1 MRYLTLITILF
12 FLSCNKE
19 DDILPNIEWLQP
31 TSGQSYQF
39 GDNIIVK
46 GKVNDNRSVEWVEIS
61 VLNQYLTPVYN
72 RRIYYNASSVDFYA
86 NISLDDVHNESGNY
100 YLKVRASDGVNLTSE
115 HRPFNYIGA
124 PKVFN
129 DLLVCSVNSGKS
141 EIRRLNDLSIVSSY
155 TYSVS
160 DFSVNSWEQD
170 LLTYGYSG
178 PIESFDLNELQ
189 FTWSKT
195 SVNWLDTLQLSNINK
210 NSSSVATHL
219 DGWFVINSAGVS
231 FGGNFYGSTIKL
243 GNSLIT
249 SNYVF
254 LEYIVIPSGQHALMK
269 CSYVSG
275 VTLDLD
281 NVVGDIV
288 LLSEMSNRDLLILTQ
303 HASDIEIYIY
313 NSLTGSLNNIRT
325 ISGEIVQS
333 SIQINDNLVYISTNN
348 GLFSYTIGNNSWV
361 NLNSNV
367 YNDLAYNEVD
377 QVLYG
382 LQFNGTVQSLDN
394 LGNVLSSTTVSN
406 AVGIDVWYNK

>member
-12 FLSCNKE
+12 FLSCKKE

-46 GKVNDNRSVEWVEIS
+46 GTVNDNRSVEWVEIS
-61 VLNQYLTPVYN
+61 VLNQDLTPVYI
-72 RRIYYNASSVDFYA
+72 RRINYNASSVDFYA
-86 NISLDDVHNESGNY
+86 NIPLDDVHNESGNY
-100 YLKVRASDGVNLTSE
+100 YLKVRASDGTNLTSE
-115 HRPFNYIGA
+115 HRSFNYVGA

-129 DLLVCSVNSGKS
+129 DLLVCSVSSGQT
-141 EIRRLNDLSIVSSY
+141 EIRRLSDLSIVSGY
-155 TYSVS
+155 TYAVVG
-160 DFSVNSWEQD
+160 FSVNSWEQD

-178 PIESFDLNELQ
+178 PIECFDLTDLQ
-189 FTWSKT
+189 LNWSKT
-195 SVNWLDTLQLSNINK
+195 SINWLDTLRMSDINK

-219 DGWFVINSAGVS
+219 DGWFVMNSAGVS
-231 FGGNFYGSTIKL
+231 FGGDFYGSTVKL
-243 GNSLIT
+243 DNSLIT
-249 SNYVF
+249 PNYVF
-254 LEYIVIPSGQHALMK
+254 LEHILIPSGQHALLK
-269 CSYVSG
+269 CSAVSG
-275 VTLDLD
+275 ITLDLE
-281 NVVGDIV
+281 NVLGDIFS
-288 LLSEMSNRDLLILTQ
+288 LSEMNYGDLLILTQ
-303 HASDIEIYIY
+303 HSSDIEIYIY
-313 NSLTGSLNNIRT
+313 NSLTGNLNDIRT
-325 ISGEIVQS
+325 ISGEMVKS
-333 SIQINDNLVYISTNN
+333 SIQINDNLVYVSTNN

-394 LGNVLSSTTVSN
+394 LGNVLSSTIVSN